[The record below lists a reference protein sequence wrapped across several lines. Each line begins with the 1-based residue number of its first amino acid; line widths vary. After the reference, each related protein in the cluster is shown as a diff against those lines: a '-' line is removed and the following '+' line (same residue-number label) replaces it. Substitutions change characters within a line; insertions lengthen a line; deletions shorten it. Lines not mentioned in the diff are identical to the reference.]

1 MEHHLL
7 RQIRGAKDLAQDAVA
22 ATTTAIAEAHH
33 DIARKPYAVLNR
45 IPVVAAP
52 ARAVEQMQLAI
63 TGGVYQAIHAVNRL
77 AGSAATRILDRFEE
91 P

>member
-45 IPVVAAP
+45 I
-52 ARAVEQMQLAI
+52 EQMQLAI

-77 AGSAATRILDRFEE
+77 AGSAATRVLDRFEE